1 MKQLLLST
9 SNLAYTGW
17 PVRRWKWPFLLAAAV
32 ILFLSVPAVLA
43 QSYRFG
49 VPELRMQVFVQPDAS
64 ARIVYDI
71 TFDNQGRPLDV
82 VDIGLPHGGY
92 NISNMS
98 ASVNAV
104 PLPDIRTSEYVENG
118 VEIHLYDQTIPA
130 GQTATLHFEA
140 TMPDMVY
147 QDTTQ
152 DGYASLQITPT
163 WFDKQFL
170 AGTGNVWVVVHLLP
184 EVLPEEVLFQDVPFT
199 DKVIFEEHPV
209 AVWQWE
215 DVQASG
221 AFPVG
226 LSFPQRGMTRVIEQ
240 SLLDITAKWL
250 EDNPGV
256 RYVLGGAALLL
267 MAIAFFRFSGGTG
280 FSIFFVLAGGLV
292 LLLVYRPLS
301 VLLALPVTLLLF
313 GLNERRLL
321 KSKKRYLPAIAQV
334 EGGGIKRGLTA
345 PEAAIILELPLNKVL
360 MLIIF
365 GLLEKGIVRQVETEP
380 LTVEVMP
387 EYAARNMGR
396 KKRRAH
402 RLEVAQRLGIVI
414 RTYEHAFIDIVEE
427 SPGKP
432 VHKLALSE
440 AMKGLIQSTADRMKG
455 FDLSDTQEYYRKII
469 ARAMTEARTIG
480 EVPELER
487 YVDRHLQW
495 LLLDDDYPT
504 ILTSR
509 RYHYRPIWVRPF
521 ASSDR
526 LGIPG
531 GSVKSA
537 PSAPGGRTSFGDVAA
552 SFAGWTENTMGNI
565 ASAIS
570 PDILQ
575 VKAPSGVVNL
585 SGADRVTGDIFKA
598 LTTSSGSGGSRSG
611 GGGCAC
617 ACAGCACACACAGGG
632 R

>member
-1 MKQLLLST
+1 MSAGTVLQTTSVAKLKTVVWRILFALAAFALLLI
-9 SNLAYTGW
+9 AAGA
-17 PVRRWKWPFLLAAAV
+17 VRA
-32 ILFLSVPAVLA
+32 A

-71 TFDNQGRPLDV
+71 TFDNEGSPIDI

-98 ASVNAV
+98 ASIGGAN
-104 PLPDIRTSEYVENG
+104 LDDIRTSEFVEDG
-118 VEIHLYDQTIPA
+118 VEIHLHDQAIGP
-130 GQTATLHFEA
+130 GRSGTLHFEA

-147 QDTTQ
+147 QDTTR
-152 DGYASLQITPT
+152 DDYASLQITPT
-163 WFDKQFL
+163 WFDQQFL
-170 AGTGNVWVVVHLLP
+170 TGNGNVWVLIHMLP
-184 EVLPEEVLFQDVPFT
+184 EVLPEEMLFQDVPFS
-199 DKVIFEEHPV
+199 DKVIFEERPV

-215 DVQASG
+215 NVQPNG

-226 LSFPQRGMTRVIEQ
+226 VSFPQRGMSRVVEQ
-240 SLLDITAKWL
+240 SLLDITNKWL
-250 EDNPGV
+250 EDNPSI
-256 RYVLGGAALLL
+256 RFALGGATILLV
-267 MAIAFFRFSGGTG
+267 AIAFFRFSGGTG
-280 FSIFFVLAGGLV
+280 FSVFVILVGGLV
-292 LLLVYRPLS
+292 VMMVLMPAS
-301 VLLALPVTLLLF
+301 VLLALPVAVALF
-313 GLNERRLL
+313 GLNERRIRHL
-321 KSKKRYLPAIAQV
+321 KKRYLPAIAQV

-365 GLLEKGIVRQVETEP
+365 GLLEKGVVRQVTGEP
-380 LTVEVMP
+380 LKVEVLP
-387 EYAARNMGR
+387 EYEAVRMSR
-396 KKRRAH
+396 KKRRKH
-402 RLEVAQRLGIVI
+402 RLEVAQRLGTVL
-414 RTYEHAFIDIVEE
+414 RTYEHAFIDRIEE
-427 SPGKP
+427 SPDKP
-432 VHKLALSE
+432 VHKLELS
-440 AMKGLIQSTADRMKG
+440 APMKDLIEHTARRMKG
-455 FDLSDTQEYYRKII
+455 FDLSDTQDYYRKII
-469 ARAMTEARTIG
+469 ARAMKEAQSIG

-495 LLLDDDYPT
+495 LLLDDAYPT
-504 ILTSR
+504 VLTTR

-526 LGIPG
+526 LGMPG
-531 GSVKSA
+531 GLGRSS
-537 PSAPGGRTSFGDVAA
+537 PSAPGGTTSFGDVAA
-552 SFAGWTENTMGNI
+552 SFAGWTENTMGNM

-575 VKAPSGVVNL
+575 IKAPTGVVNL

-598 LTTSSGSGGSRSG
+598 LTTSSGSGRSG
-611 GGGCAC
+611 GSGCAC